1 MTPVLLLF
9 ADFLAIKSENDQP
22 LTQLYNLI
30 PEVGSDDPW
39 PHCLDCRLPL
49 NPLRGSTLNP
59 LTPQFH
65 GIVLHT
71 DLLTFLLTYF
81 SKIMSFKNI
90 SPHGE
95 IFLI

>member
-1 MTPVLLLF
+1 MSDPSRSSELKKLDVL
-9 ADFLAIKSENDQP
+9 
-22 LTQLYNLI
+22 
-30 PEVGSDDPW
+30 VGI
-39 PHCLDCRLPL
+39 
-49 NPLRGSTLNP
+49 
-59 LTPQFH
+59 TPQFH

-71 DLLTFLLTYF
+71 DLLTFLLKYF

>member
-1 MTPVLLLF
+1 MQNYAV
-9 ADFLAIKSENDQP
+9 E
-22 LTQLYNLI
+22 
-30 PEVGSDDPW
+30 
-39 PHCLDCRLPL
+39 
-49 NPLRGSTLNP
+49 LRGNP
-59 LTPQFH
+59 AVPRINSHITAQFHGSVLHIDLTRVTPQFH
-65 GIVLHT
+65 GSVLHT

>member
-1 MTPVLLLF
+1 MYNVNY
-9 ADFLAIKSENDQP
+9 KSNKSTSMIFKLQKNFKEPKQQCRYSIIGDQ
-22 LTQLYNLI
+22 
-30 PEVGSDDPW
+30 G
-39 PHCLDCRLPL
+39 
-49 NPLRGSTLNP
+49 

>member
-1 MTPVLLLF
+1 MM
-9 ADFLAIKSENDQP
+9 DE
-22 LTQLYNLI
+22 TQLHS
-30 PEVGSDDPW
+30 SDTVTCGKTWFDAV
-39 PHCLDCRLPL
+39 
-49 NPLRGSTLNP
+49 
-59 LTPQFH
+59 TPQFH

>member
-1 MTPVLLLF
+1 MY
-9 ADFLAIKSENDQP
+9 LASHHKSSLENIQP
-22 LTQLYNLI
+22 NTYTDVI
-30 PEVGSDDPW
+30 VMVGINNVKRPGLKEWQDKKLSDK
-39 PHCLDCRLPL
+39 LVIQSYR
-49 NPLRGSTLNP
+49 

-90 SPHGE
+90 
-95 IFLI
+95 

>member
-1 MTPVLLLF
+1 MSPSSIVQTKLLNQEL
-9 ADFLAIKSENDQP
+9 L
-22 LTQLYNLI
+22 QLYSCYR
-30 PEVGSDDPW
+30 P
-39 PHCLDCRLPL
+39 CRDLAAHLLYHSGP
-49 NPLRGSTLNP
+49 G

-81 SKIMSFKNI
+81 SKIMIFKNI